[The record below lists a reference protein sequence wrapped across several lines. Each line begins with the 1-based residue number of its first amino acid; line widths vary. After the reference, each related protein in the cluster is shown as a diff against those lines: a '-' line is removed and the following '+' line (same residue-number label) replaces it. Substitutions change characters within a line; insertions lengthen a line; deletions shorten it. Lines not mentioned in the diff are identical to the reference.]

1 MARLP
6 RLGIAVRWLAVVVL
20 LAGCNGLTN
29 APPASR
35 DGGRDSVVRD
45 GTGPAETGR
54 EPDGP
59 GGNQQDSNPTVAVDA
74 QVDRALAEVAA
85 DAPGPVAGLDAP
97 GPGLDAPGPVPGVD
111 AAGGS
116 GGAGGTGGGG
126 GTAGDAGDASPTSP
140 ETNVPADDGGARQA
154 DVLAVVDLAPADGRN
169 DGLADRP
176 NEGPAPDGNLPGVDL
191 GTPDNRPPD
200 LASTPLTVNAGPDKT
215 VCDGWQATIG
225 APAQGGARPYTYAWS
240 ANPAC
245 PGCISNPTSAQTDVT
260 PAATTT
266 FIVTARDSLSA
277 VATDSV
283 IVAVVDA
290 VADAGPDVSVDP
302 GAPVRIGTPARAGYT
317 YAWTC
322 DRPTCALS
330 SATAAQPSVSP
341 RLSTTYT
348 VAVTSP
354 EGCANNDSATVWVN
368 LPVTTTPKDGEPAYP
383 SAASLF
389 VQFGAGLLTS
399 SISTETVRLL
409 ESVSTTPVGFSY
421 SYNPSLRV
429 LTIIPN
435 GANYNTTVARYTLT
449 LVGGDS
455 GIVSND
461 PLWPQLLPADLSI
474 RYTLTGTPDS
484 IAPTIVS
491 RTPAPFATGVAPNP
505 SVAVTF
511 SETLDPASVTAANFS
526 VSAGPTSGAGTL
538 SYDAK
543 TSAIVFVPA
552 ALLSTTTT
560 YTARVSGI
568 KDLSGNTVVTTT
580 WTFTTGATA
589 DTTPPTVTAV
599 SPVAAATRA
608 SAATTVAVTFSEQ
621 VDPTALA
628 AGIQM
633 AAGASSVAGSVT
645 YNPATQTATFT
656 PVGLL
661 ASQTV
666 YTVTVAGVDDL
677 AGNLMTAAFTSTFTT
692 GNALFA
698 DSFES
703 GTTKWTLT
711 PPWALTTDQSVSA
724 THSLTDSPGG
734 NYAANANVSATSAV
748 INVTNIGSVSLSY
761 WLNGQT
767 QPGNDFLRAEYS
779 TGGPWNTLDTWSGAQ
794 NWAQHSRNI
803 TLPPGA
809 TSLQIRFRFTSNGNQ
824 QFDGMYVDDVIVQAL

>member
-1 MARLP
+1 
-6 RLGIAVRWLAVVVL
+6 
-20 LAGCNGLTN
+20 
-29 APPASR
+29 
-35 DGGRDSVVRD
+35 
-45 GTGPAETGR
+45 
-54 EPDGP
+54 
-59 GGNQQDSNPTVAVDA
+59 
-74 QVDRALAEVAA
+74 
-85 DAPGPVAGLDAP
+85 
-97 GPGLDAPGPVPGVD
+97 
-111 AAGGS
+111 
-116 GGAGGTGGGG
+116 
-126 GTAGDAGDASPTSP
+126 
-140 ETNVPADDGGARQA
+140 ETNVPVDDGGPSQA
-154 DVLAVVDLAPADGRN
+154 DVLVVVDLAPADGRN
-169 DGLADRP
+169 DVQTDRP
-176 NEGPAPDGNLPGVDL
+176 SEGPAPDGNLPGVDL
-191 GTPDNRPPD
+191 GTPETRPPD

-225 APAQGGARPYTYAWS
+225 LPAQGGTRPYTYAWS
-240 ANPAC
+240 AAPPC
-245 PGCISNPTSAQTDVT
+245 SGCITNPTSAQTDVVPT
-260 PAATTT
+260 ATTT
-266 FIVTARDSLSA
+266 FTVTAHDSLSA

-283 IVAVVDA
+283 IVTVVDA

-330 SATAAQPSVSP
+330 SATAAQPSVTP

-354 EGCANNDSATVWVN
+354 EGCANNDSAIVWVN

-383 SAASLF
+383 SATPGPGTSVPPLF
-389 VQFGAGLLTS
+389 VQFGAGVLTS
-399 SISTETVRLL
+399 SISTDTVRLR

-421 SYNPSLRV
+421 SYNLSLRV

-435 GANYNTTVARYTLT
+435 GANYNATLAKYTLT
-449 LVGGDS
+449 LIGGAS

-461 PLWPQLLPADLSI
+461 PLRPQLLPADISI
-474 RYTLTGTPDS
+474 RFTLAGTPDS
-484 IAPTIVS
+484 AAPTIVS
-491 RTPAPFATGVAPNP
+491 RTPVATGVAPNT
-505 SVAVTF
+505 SVVVTF

-526 VSAGPTSGAGTL
+526 VSAGPTSVAGTL

-552 ALLSTTTT
+552 TLLSTTTT

-599 SPVAAATRA
+599 SPAAAATRA

-628 AGIQM
+628 AGIKM

-692 GNALFA
+692 GNALFV

-703 GTTKWTLT
+703 GLAEWTLT
-711 PPWALTTDQSVSA
+711 QPFGQPSWGLTTDQSVSA
-724 THSLTDSPGG
+724 SHSLTDSPGG
-734 NYAANANVSATSAV
+734 NYLANNTGSAATSAS
-748 INVTNIGSVSLSY
+748 IDVTGVGAVSLSY
-761 WLNGQT
+761 WLSGQT
-767 QPGNDFLRAEYS
+767 QAQANTDFLQVQYS
-779 TGGPWNTLDTWSGAQ
+779 ANGGSWTTLDTWSGIQ
-794 NWAQHSRNI
+794 NWALHSRTI
-803 TLPPGA
+803 TLNPGT

>member
-1 MARLP
+1 
-6 RLGIAVRWLAVVVL
+6 V
-20 LAGCNGLTN
+20 
-29 APPASR
+29 SR
-35 DGGRDSVVRD
+35 DGGREAATRD
-45 GTGPAETGR
+45 GTGPVETGR
-54 EPDGP
+54 GFDGT
-59 GGNQQDSNPTVAVDA
+59 GGNQTDGDSTVAVDA
-74 QVDRALAEVAA
+74 QVDRAFAEVAD

-97 GPGLDAPGPVPGVD
+97 GPGLDAPGPVPGLD

-140 ETNVPADDGGARQA
+140 ETNVPADDGGASQA

-169 DGLADRP
+169 DVPADRP

-191 GTPDNRPPD
+191 GTPDTRPPD

-225 APAQGGARPYTYAWS
+225 SPAQGGTRPYTYAWS
-240 ANPAC
+240 AAPTC
-245 PGCISNPTSAQTDVT
+245 SGCITNPTSAQTDVV
-260 PAATTT
+260 PSATTT
-266 FIVTARDSLSA
+266 FTVTARDSLSA
-277 VATDSV
+277 VVTDSV
-283 IVAVVDA
+283 VVTVVDA
-290 VADAGPDVSVDP
+290 IADAGPDVSVDP
-302 GAPVRIGTPARAGYT
+302 AAPVRIGTPARAGYT

-354 EGCANNDSATVWVN
+354 DGCANNDSAIVWVN
-368 LPVTTTPKDGEPAYP
+368 LPVSTTPKDGEPAYP
-383 SAASLF
+383 SATPGPGTSVPPLF
-389 VQFGAGLLTS
+389 VQFGAGVLTS
-399 SISTETVRLL
+399 SISTDTVRLR

-435 GANYNTTVARYTLT
+435 GANYNPTLAKYTLT
-449 LVGGDS
+449 LIGGAS

-461 PLWPQLLPADLSI
+461 PLRPQLLPADISI
-474 RYTLTGTPDS
+474 RFTLAGTPDS
-484 IAPTIVS
+484 AAPTIVS
-491 RTPAPFATGVAPNP
+491 RTPAPFATGVAPNT
-505 SVAVTF
+505 SVVVSF
-511 SETLDPASVTAANFS
+511 SETLDPATVTATNFTLA
-526 VSAGPTSGAGTL
+526 AGPTSVAGTL

-560 YTARVSGI
+560 HTARVSGI
-568 KDLSGNTVVTTT
+568 KDLSGNTVATTT

-599 SPVAAATRA
+599 SPAAAATRA

-692 GNALFA
+692 GTPLFV

-703 GTTKWTLT
+703 GLAKWTLT
-711 PPWALTTDQSVSA
+711 QPFGQPSWGLTTDQSVSA
-724 THSLTDSPGG
+724 SHSLTDSPGG
-734 NYAANANVSATSAV
+734 NYLPNNTGSAATSV
-748 INVTNIGSVSLSY
+748 GIDVTGVGAVSLSY
-761 WLNGQT
+761 WLSGQT
-767 QPGNDFLRAEYS
+767 QAQLNTDFLQVQYS
-779 TGGPWNTLDTWSGAQ
+779 ANGGSWTTLDTWSGIQ
-794 NWAQHSRNI
+794 NWAPHSRTI
-803 TLPPGA
+803 TLNPGT
-809 TSLQIRFRFTSNGNQ
+809 TSVQIRFRFSSNGNQ
-824 QFDGMYVDDVIVQAL
+824 QFDGMYVDEVIVQAL